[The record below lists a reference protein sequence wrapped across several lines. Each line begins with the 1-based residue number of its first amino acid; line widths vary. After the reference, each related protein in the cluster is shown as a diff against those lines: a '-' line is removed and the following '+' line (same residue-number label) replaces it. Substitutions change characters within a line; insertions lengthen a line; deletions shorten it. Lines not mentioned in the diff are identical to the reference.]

1 MDGFHKVMFKIYAN
15 VSDADGPAPDGFFNN
30 VTFMPVLKYKK

>member
-1 MDGFHKVMFKIYAN
+1 MDGFHKVMFKISKN
-15 VSDADGPAPDGFFNN
+15 VNDAEGPAPDGCFNN